1 MATSYWLEDA
11 ERVQMLIAV
20 RRLGAARPRDPTTRD
35 APIAA
40 LVTATG
46 GGIMERRYGVALER
60 TSPVPGR
67 PVVAASPTAETGTPP
82 ALCAASA
89 LAPWHRPG
97 GFVIG

>member
-46 GGIMERRYGVALER
+46 AGIMERRYGTALW
-60 TSPVPGR
+60 GG
-67 PVVAASPTAETGTPP
+67 TGAHFAGYRAVLSTGGHRHQTP
-82 ALCAASA
+82 
-89 LAPWHRPG
+89 
-97 GFVIG
+97 VIGDLGSTRERGEPA